1 MRQGSFS
8 NADTGPQ
15 DYDEYE
21 DSEVI
26 DLHKA
31 CRLGDITAIKQAFRA
46 QPDKLNEKDA
56 SVPFT
61 QLGWAPLYRTVI
73 CGHLQAVEFLLKQG
87 ANPNVVNNVRP
98 KQLGETPLHQAADN
112 SQLAVAELLLQYS
125 ADPNAQQNDGDTPL
139 HLAAFKGDLQMVDLL
154 LRFKANPNVQNY
166 MLGKTPFHYAV
177 SGGHVECI
185 QSLFLSGA
193 DLEICDKQMKSVYN
207 LSSSSQVH
215 DMLLSFKSSPRL
227 PDFDEEFSHE
237 VGRIHNH
244 MLSPISEVISFNQ
257 SDMDDDPEV
266 NLHLGSPIAPDKL
279 DTIHETPRKT
289 APVVVDVE
297 RSAKKKF
304 VPVLKPLYEWLEK
317 DNLQDLYEVLVE
329 AGYDDVEEM
338 VEQMRSPLPISEES
352 LRNIG
357 VSKPGHC
364 VRLLM
369 RLEEESG
376 LKAKFTRLKSPHSHK
391 NFLQCC
397 TAPNNTTFGLVN
409 SPSLQEWLRQL
420 KLEHLY
426 DNFKS
431 SGYDDYESLL
441 NQMMWRKPLSEEVLE
456 REVKVMKPGHRS
468 RILSKLQEDV
478 MGRDR
483 SEGGLVVESG
493 GKLVACE
500 MCAVI

>member
-46 QPDKLNEKDA
+46 QPEKLNEKDA
-56 SVPFT
+56 SVSVM

-73 CGHLQAVEFLLKQG
+73 CGHVQAVEFLLKQG
-87 ANPNVVNNVRP
+87 ADPNVVNNVNAT
-98 KQLGETPLHQAADN
+98 QLGETPLHQAADN
-112 SQLAVAELLLQYS
+112 SQLSVAELLLMYR

-154 LRFKANPNVQNY
+154 LRYKANPNVQNF

-177 SGGHVECI
+177 SGGHTECVK
-185 QSLFLSGA
+185 SLFLSGA
-193 DLEICDKQMKSVYN
+193 DLEISDKQMKSVFSM
-207 LSSSSQVH
+207 SSSPSIQ
-215 DMLLSFKSSPRL
+215 DLLLSFKSSPRL

-237 VGRIHNH
+237 VGRMHNH

-266 NLHLGSPIAPDKL
+266 NLHLGSPIPADKL
-279 DTIHETPRKT
+279 DTVEETPQT
-289 APVVVDVE
+289 MSPVVIDVE

-304 VPVLKPLYEWLEK
+304 IPVLKPLYEWLEK

-338 VEQMRSPLPISEES
+338 VEQMKSPMPITEES
-352 LRNIG
+352 LKKIG

-369 RLEEESG
+369 RLEEEAG
-376 LKAKFTRLKSPHSHK
+376 LKAKFTRMKPSHRQK

-397 TAPNNTTFGLVN
+397 AAPNNTTFGLLN
-409 SPSLQEWLRQL
+409 APSMLEWLRQL

-426 DNFKS
+426 DNFKN

-441 NQMMWRKPLSEEVLE
+441 NQMTWRKPLTEEILE
-456 REVKVMKPGHRS
+456 RDMKVMKPGHRS
-468 RILSKLQEDV
+468 RILSKLQEDAV
-478 MGRDR
+478 GRDR